1 MVHPHR
7 VYPRFLSE
15 QDGPFER
22 CLKEKLAAAFL
33 NDRIIGRAYLARVD
47 LRDGSGESVILG
59 LRTSNYD
66 GWKMLDDI
74 ASIFASIFH
83 TAEYLERGGRHQIER
98 INARCRGKQRIVHA
112 HARKQRADGSDV
124 RVCGDGIGAVGWVE
138 RSETHHRARG
148 MAMMGFGQRSRAC
161 PRSAP

>member
-47 LRDGSGESVILG
+47 LRNGSGESVILG

-83 TAEYLERGGRHQIER
+83 TAEYLDIVFLKERDEAELRKVCRPFFSRDRHTSID
-98 INARCRGKQRIVHA
+98 IA
-112 HARKQRADGSDV
+112 
-124 RVCGDGIGAVGWVE
+124 
-138 RSETHHRARG
+138 
-148 MAMMGFGQRSRAC
+148 
-161 PRSAP
+161 

>member
-47 LRDGSGESVILG
+47 LRNGSGESVILG

-66 GWKMLDDI
+66 AWKMLDDI
-74 ASIFASIFH
+74 ACIFASIFH

-124 RVCGDGIGAVGWVE
+124 NPSYVLTYANNAQTDGTFGYG
-138 RSETHHRARG
+138 RASHKI
-148 MAMMGFGQRSRAC
+148 AMIFRQST
-161 PRSAP
+161 